1 MKNLTRREL
10 IAATAAAGASTLL
23 DASSFA
29 ARQQPGSL
37 SSVVEIPM
45 PSLPEKLMST
55 ESVGIKRATHEAH
68 LKLWQGYAKKTNE
81 IRKALAE
88 LTADSSKA
96 NQVYSLI
103 RSLKVEYS
111 FAYQGLINHNIYFD
125 TLGGS
130 GGPPTGK
137 AADLIRA
144 GFGSHQVWAEDFK
157 SSGIAARGWV
167 FLAYDHAEK
176 RLFNY
181 VGDSQNTYP
190 LWNHT
195 CILAMDVYEHAYFMD
210 FAEKRAA
217 YIDAYMKVID
227 WQAVNARLAAA
238 I

>member
-1 MKNLTRREL
+1 M
-10 IAATAAAGASTLL
+10 
-23 DASSFA
+23 
-29 ARQQPGSL
+29 
-37 SSVVEIPM
+37 
-45 PSLPEKLMST
+45 
-55 ESVGIKRATHEAH
+55 
-68 LKLWQGYAKKTNE
+68 
-81 IRKALAE
+81 
-88 LTADSSKA
+88 
-96 NQVYSLI
+96 
-103 RSLKVEYS
+103 
-111 FAYQGLINHNIYFD
+111 
-125 TLGGS
+125 
-130 GGPPTGK
+130 
-137 AADLIRA
+137 
-144 GFGSHQVWAEDFK
+144 
-157 SSGIAARGWV
+157 